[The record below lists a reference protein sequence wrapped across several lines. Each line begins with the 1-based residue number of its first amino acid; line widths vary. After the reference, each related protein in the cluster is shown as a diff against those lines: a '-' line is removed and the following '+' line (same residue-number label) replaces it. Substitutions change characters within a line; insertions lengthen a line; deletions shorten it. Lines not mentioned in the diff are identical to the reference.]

1 MAPRVKS
8 QASASVDFKG
18 QTIIITGANSG
29 IGFET
34 ARQVLAQGASKVIL
48 AVRSL
53 TKGDEAK
60 TQLIRDPQIQEANP
74 HAKILVI
81 QLDLDNYG
89 SVIGFAEDVKKTV
102 NELDTLLLNGGVSIM
117 NYQTSASGH
126 ERVMQVNY
134 HSNVVLSLELLPLLI
149 STATKKGKPS
159 RLTLVGSS
167 IMTTHTLDKKP
178 LEENESI
185 AEHFDDKQ
193 KYNGLQRYG
202 DSKLLVCAWSMVLA
216 QHVSPS
222 KVIINNVCPG
232 LVATGFDVNLPFWL
246 KPPMWAIRKLMAK
259 PVTQAGKDLIY
270 AAAMAG
276 EESHGKFVFE
286 YAVKA

>member
-1 MAPRVKS
+1 MAPNAKS
-8 QASASVDFKG
+8 QASASVNFKG
-18 QTIIITGANSG
+18 QTAIITGANSG

-34 ARQVLAQGASKVIL
+34 ARQVLAQGASKVVL

-60 TQLIRDPQIQEANP
+60 TQLIRDPQVQEANP
-74 HAKILVI
+74 DAKILVM
-81 QLDLDNYG
+81 QLDLDNYD
-89 SVIGFAEDVKKTV
+89 SVIKFTQNVKQTIS
-102 NELDTLLLNGGVSIM
+102 ELDTLVLNGGVSIIK
-117 NYQTSASGH
+117 YQTSASGH

-149 STATKKGKPS
+149 STATMKGKPS

-167 IMTTHTLDKKP
+167 TMTMHTLGKRP
-178 LEENESI
+178 IEENESI

-193 KYNGLQRYG
+193 KYYGLQRYG
-202 DSKLLVCAWSMVLA
+202 DSKLLVCAWSMALA
-216 QHVSPS
+216 QHVSSS
-222 KVIINNVCPG
+222 KVIINNMCPG

-246 KPPMWAIRKLMAK
+246 KPPMWAFRKLMAK
-259 PVTQAGKDLIY
+259 PVQQGGKEVIY
-270 AAAMAG
+270 AAAVAG
-276 EESHGKFVFE
+276 QESHGKFVFE